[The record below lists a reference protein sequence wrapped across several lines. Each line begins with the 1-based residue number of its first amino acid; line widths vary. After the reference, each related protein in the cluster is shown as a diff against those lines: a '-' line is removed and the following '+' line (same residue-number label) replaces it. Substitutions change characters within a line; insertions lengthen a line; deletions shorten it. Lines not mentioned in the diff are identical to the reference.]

1 MENIPEFS
9 QEQMD
14 KVVEEKA
21 REIYQMFKT
30 AVDDQITDAVT
41 QINPDLAHAIAKSC
55 SIAHIGPFSEPLSK
69 VPAEMINGAAKERL
83 TLVQDFWAGVRT
95 YLQSL

>member
-1 MENIPEFS
+1 MQSIPEFS

-21 REIYQMFKT
+21 KEIYEMFKT
-30 AVDDQITDAVT
+30 AVNDQITDAVT
-41 QINPDLAHAIAKSC
+41 QANPTLAHDIAKSC
-55 SIAHIGPFSEPLSK
+55 SIAHIKPFADPLNK
-69 VPAEMINGAAKERL
+69 VPADMVNGAAKERL
-83 TLVQDFWAGVRT
+83 TLVQDFWAGVKT